1 MPIAHSNLDLI
12 LIYNI
17 QITSY
22 YTETPP
28 SPLYVRCPKS
38 NICLQGYNP
47 KVQCLWHVPLS
58 PSSENLQGGR
68 DFRRVLRVEGEQR
81 QHALGPSSP
90 CSPAAESLLGS
101 PARRTIE
108 PRYAQV

>member
-28 SPLYVRCPKS
+28 PV
-38 NICLQGYNP
+38 
-47 KVQCLWHVPLS
+47 LS
-58 PSSENLQGGR
+58 MYA
-68 DFRRVLRVEGEQR
+68 VLNQIF
-81 QHALGPSSP
+81 AFKD
-90 CSPAAESLLGS
+90 
-101 PARRTIE
+101 TI
-108 PRYAQV
+108 PRFNVCGMFL